1 MSKTAR
7 IGITIIIL
15 LASIS
20 VYLFISQSGVEGNEP
35 TSKKVDLD
43 QKEPETLLAKIDSEM
58 TETSSANVTGD
69 NEEDK
74 EDSTTEAVKVEE
86 SKTENG
92 GKELGATKAP
102 EDEKKELQKDFLVVI
117 DPGHQQQAN
126 LGQEPVGPGASE
138 TKIKVTGGTSGVAT
152 GKPEYKLTL
161 EASLILGEILEE
173 RGMKVIYTRTTH
185 DVNMSNKERAEIA
198 NQNKADLFVR
208 IHADG
213 STNRN
218 VKGLSVL
225 TPSEDAK
232 FTKVIFQES
241 LKASQLIIDETKKNP
256 ALKVNGISYR
266 GDLSGFNWSKV
277 PSTLVEMGFMS
288 NPTEDKNLS
297 NTGYL
302 TNLLTNVAD
311 GITLYSSSKN

>member
-1 MSKTAR
+1 MSKTAK

-20 VYLFISQSGVEGNEP
+20 VYLFISLTGADGNDT
-35 TSKKVDLD
+35 TSKRVNLE
-43 QKEPETLLAKIDSEM
+43 QKAAQTGVAKIDSEN
-58 TETSSANVTGD
+58 TETSSANVTK
-69 NEEDK
+69 EENVPEFRNTEPAEEPTNGKAKK
-74 EDSTTEAVKVEE
+74 EDLVG
-86 SKTENG
+86 SKTSED
-92 GKELGATKAP
+92 
-102 EDEKKELQKDFLVVI
+102 DEKKELQKDFLVVI
-117 DPGHQQQAN
+117 DPGHQQRAN
-126 LGQEPVGPGASE
+126 LGKEPVGPGAAE

-161 EASLILGEILEE
+161 EASLILGKILEK
-173 RGMKVIYTRTTH
+173 RGVKVIYTRTTH

-225 TPSEDAK
+225 TPSEDDK
-232 FTKVIFQES
+232 FTKAIFQES
-241 LKASQLIIDETKKNP
+241 LMVSQLIIDETKKNP
-256 ALKVNGISYR
+256 QLKVNGISYR
-266 GDLSGFNWSKV
+266 SDLSGFNWSKV

-297 NTGYL
+297 DTGYL
-302 TNLLTNVAD
+302 TNLLTNVAN
-311 GITLYSSSKN
+311 GITLYSSSRK

>member
-1 MSKTAR
+1 MSKTAK

-20 VYLFISQSGVEGNEP
+20 VYLFISLTGSDGNDTISKRVNLEQKAAQTGV
-35 TSKKVDLD
+35 
-43 QKEPETLLAKIDSEM
+43 AKIDSEN
-58 TETSSANVTGD
+58 TETSSANVTK
-69 NEEDK
+69 EENVPESSNKEPAGEPTKGKAKK
-74 EDSTTEAVKVEE
+74 EDLIGL
-86 SKTENG
+86 KTSED
-92 GKELGATKAP
+92 
-102 EDEKKELQKDFLVVI
+102 DEKKELQKDFLVVI
-117 DPGHQQQAN
+117 DPGHQQRAN
-126 LGQEPVGPGASE
+126 LGKEPVGPGAAE

-161 EASLILGEILEE
+161 EASLILGEILEK
-173 RGMKVIYTRTTH
+173 RGVKVIYTRTTH

-198 NQNKADLFVR
+198 NQKKADLFVR

-225 TPSEDAK
+225 TPSEDDK
-232 FTKVIFQES
+232 FTKAIFQES
-241 LKASQLIIDETKKNP
+241 LMVSQLIIDETQKNP
-256 ALKVNGISYR
+256 QLKVNGISYR
-266 GDLSGFNWSKV
+266 SDLSGFNWSKV

-297 NTGYL
+297 DTGYL
-302 TNLLTNVAD
+302 TNLLTNVAN
-311 GITLYSSSKN
+311 GITLYSSSRK